1 MEILASGGNLYQG
14 SHIVTKAVAPE
25 SYTCPSLKWKPIAL
39 IKLQGKKKT
48 KQPRQ
53 GSCGRREHGYL
64 KNQKDWQEC
73 RKHDIVTKLVD

>member
-48 KQPRQ
+48 KHQ
-53 GSCGRREHGYL
+53 GKG
-64 KNQKDWQEC
+64 
-73 RKHDIVTKLVD
+73 LVGGGSMAI